1 QLSTIGVLVNL
12 GVVPLA
18 AAATVVG
25 LAAVGLSF
33 LSEAIG
39 AVAFDAVWPILLALR
54 VVVALAARVPAAV
67 VHLPAPGPTAIVC
80 YVCGLALLL
89 VHGRAPSPGGRLVCR
104 GVAVGLLG
112 LAVGI
117 AVWPLVRSPDGRLRI
132 TVLDVGQGDAV
143 VLEMPDG
150 RTILVDAGSGG
161 PARPD
166 TGRRARR
173 PVLWH

>member
-1 QLSTIGVLVNL
+1 RCPPLGVLL
-12 GVVPLA
+12 PSGVLPLA
-18 AAATVVG
+18 AAATAVG

-54 VVVALAARVPAAV
+54 GVVALAARVPAAV

-112 LAVGI
+112 PPVAVPL
-117 AVWPLVRSPDGRLRI
+117 WPPLPSPH
-132 TVLDVGQGDAV
+132 A
-143 VLEMPDG
+143 P
-150 RTILVDAGSGG
+150 
-161 PARPD
+161 
-166 TGRRARR
+166 
-173 PVLWH
+173 